1 VGQNGLLRGASQQE
15 SRPHWPSA
23 SDLFLPAPF
32 SGNDSRVFGTALV
45 TDYALIAIAWTG
57 LGLLSFVPGL
67 QLLPPL
73 LNLSFLGAGF
83 IFAVILT
90 LLGYSEGL
98 YQERDSRAC
107 MAIAAKSV
115 LWTTLVVC
123 IGARLLGFS
132 AISGVGIAASAA
144 LTLALLIAGRLWRAE
159 SLRNPKQSTYRN
171 VLVVGEEAAARRVAA
186 HINEHPELR
195 RMVRRCLDEDEV
207 VKHGMASFGDRIAIL
222 ARTEFVDEVILA
234 APSRRDLARTVIR
247 EAQRN
252 HLDVKVLPDLY
263 GYEFQEK
270 RMENLG
276 SGPLLTLHEER
287 FPVGSLLLKRLMD
300 IAVSGFALLVLGPLL
315 LIVAALVKLDSPG
328 PAFYNALRLG
338 RKGRRFRCHKFRTMV
353 ANAQDTKEQ
362 LRVQNQREGPT
373 FKVVKDPRITKVGK
387 WLRRYSIDEIP
398 QLWNV
403 FVGDMSLVGPRPHP
417 LDDCARY
424 ELEHLRRLDVMPGIT
439 GLWQVTARRCASFHT
454 NMALDLEYIEGWSLR
469 MDLRILARTIA
480 VVFQGTGA

>member
-1 VGQNGLLRGASQQE
+1 
-15 SRPHWPSA
+15 
-23 SDLFLPAPF
+23 
-32 SGNDSRVFGTALV
+32 
-45 TDYALIAIAWTG
+45 
-57 LGLLSFVPGL
+57 
-67 QLLPPL
+67 
-73 LNLSFLGAGF
+73 
-83 IFAVILT
+83 
-90 LLGYSEGL
+90 
-98 YQERDSRAC
+98 
-107 MAIAAKSV
+107 
-115 LWTTLVVC
+115 
-123 IGARLLGFS
+123 
-132 AISGVGIAASAA
+132 
-144 LTLALLIAGRLWRAE
+144 
-159 SLRNPKQSTYRN
+159 
-171 VLVVGEEAAARRVAA
+171 
-186 HINEHPELR
+186 
-195 RMVRRCLDEDEV
+195 LDEDEV

-373 FKVVKDPRITKVGK
+373 FKVVKDPRITKLGK

-454 NMALDLEYIEGWSLR
+454 NMALDLEYIEGWSLW
-469 MDLRILARTIA
+469 MDLRILARTVA
-480 VVFQGTGA
+480 VVFQGTGS